1 MGRMAHHAAVAASA
15 GAAPVPAVHGNGG
28 ADAGSA
34 GGPCAGRGAAA
45 GKGREYGG
53 GPDPAGTFRN
63 IG

>member
-1 MGRMAHHAAVAASA
+1 M
-15 GAAPVPAVHGNGG
+15 PAVHGNGG